1 MNWIVLADATEKT
14 DGLNTDQLVTLII
27 FALVFILTIP
37 CLVWW
42 VRKMLKVVDKQTQF
56 QQRQCEHMG
65 ATERHMTTVDQTLAQ
80 ILEELKR
87 RPLS

>member
-1 MNWIVLADATEKT
+1 MSWIVLAEATET
-14 DGLNTDQLVTLII
+14 SDGFNTDQLVTLVI
-27 FALVFILTIP
+27 FGVVFILMIP

-42 VRKMLKVVDKQTQF
+42 VRKMMKVVDKATLF
-56 QQRQCEHMG
+56 QQRQCEHMA
-65 ATERHMTTVDQTLAQ
+65 ATERHMAAVDQTLAQ